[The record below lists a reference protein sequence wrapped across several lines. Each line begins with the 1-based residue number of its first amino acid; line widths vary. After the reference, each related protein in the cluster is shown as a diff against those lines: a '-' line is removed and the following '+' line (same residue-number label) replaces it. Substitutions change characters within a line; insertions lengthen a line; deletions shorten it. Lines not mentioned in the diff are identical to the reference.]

1 MAFVRIDDL
10 AFLTVAGLWVSGL
23 SYETIASPEEDA
35 SLASFLG
42 AVALGILAYKGF
54 TTITNS
60 GSEIKNRRIM

>member
-42 AVALGILAYKGF
+42 AVAMGILPRLQRVYHYYQQ
-54 TTITNS
+54 
-60 GSEIKNRRIM
+60 RV